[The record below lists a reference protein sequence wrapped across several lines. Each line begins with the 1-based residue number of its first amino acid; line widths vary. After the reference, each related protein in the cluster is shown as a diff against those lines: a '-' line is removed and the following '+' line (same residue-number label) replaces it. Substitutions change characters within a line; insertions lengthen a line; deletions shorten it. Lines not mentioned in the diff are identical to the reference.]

1 MVILRTADELWRD
14 HLLAIDRLRQ
24 GIGLRGY
31 GQRNPV
37 LEYKRDAFNMY
48 QLMAAMRDARA
59 LTQLLRAQLQIPQAV
74 RTPQVLQLPA
84 PQPEPTD
91 AAPAAIPVDDAPAVE
106 LAPPIA
112 RPAPGDEARAFAA
125 QYGMKRNDPC
135 PCGSGQKFK
144 KCCGAEKGDEA
155 AT

>member
-1 MVILRTADELWRD
+1 
-14 HLLAIDRLRQ
+14 
-24 GIGLRGY
+24 
-31 GQRNPV
+31 
-37 LEYKRDAFNMY
+37 MY